1 MSDQLSNLYF
11 YALELGISAK
21 EYWEMSINEIIDTMD
36 SLQRQRRRKEKQRI
50 MDNFILAEMLTA
62 NLATLISGKGD
73 IKRPWEYYPE
83 LFEKEQER
91 YQKAEEDRK
100 WEQYKENRRAYMAE
114 WNRRR
119 HQ

>member
-21 EYWEMSINEIIDTMD
+21 EYWEMSINEIMDTMD